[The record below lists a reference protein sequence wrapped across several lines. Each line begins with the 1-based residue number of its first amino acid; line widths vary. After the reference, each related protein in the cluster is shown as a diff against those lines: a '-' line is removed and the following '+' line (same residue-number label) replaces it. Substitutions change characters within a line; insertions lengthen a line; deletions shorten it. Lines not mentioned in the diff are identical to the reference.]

1 MTTDT
6 KRTTFFNVINNWD
19 DRTLSWGFYGSA
31 NPGYGQEPEVL
42 GKLFTMKKGTLS
54 EPLQGKTAV
63 FVIAVQDFIEPAVTT
78 DYSSVKEQILSNYK
92 SRVGYDIYTTLEKNT
107 KITDNRILFF

>member
-31 NPGYGQEPEVL
+31 NPGKEGWCND
-42 GKLFTMKKGTLS
+42 GRDT
-54 EPLQGKTAV
+54 
-63 FVIAVQDFIEPAVTT
+63 TT
-78 DYSSVKEQILSNYK
+78 DRATAERMMSEYLAAVPEDAGRVQISSYEVEA
-92 SRVGYDIYTTLEKNT
+92 
-107 KITDNRILFF
+107 